1 MGWRRNWSVRR
12 ATIMKELNFCPIDG
26 FTLEPGN
33 YCPECDKVV
42 DHPII
47 GWFSDEDAERMK
59 AIQNSG
65 QGMPS

>member
-1 MGWRRNWSVRR
+1 
-12 ATIMKELNFCPIDG
+12 MKDLNFCPIDG

-47 GWFSDEDAERMK
+47 GWFSDKDAERMK

-65 QGMPS
+65 NGMPSC